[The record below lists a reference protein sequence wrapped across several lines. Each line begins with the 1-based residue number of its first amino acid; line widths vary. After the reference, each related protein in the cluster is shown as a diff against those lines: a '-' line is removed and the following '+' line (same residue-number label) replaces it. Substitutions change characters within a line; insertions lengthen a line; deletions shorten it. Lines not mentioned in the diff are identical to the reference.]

1 MYIMIKVA
9 VIACHETEDIE
20 LIVPVDVW
28 RRAGMRVDIIS
39 LDKKNSVIFQSGT
52 KFSCNSIIEKT
63 NFAQYHALY
72 LPGGNG
78 SKKYFLENWTP
89 KNISV
94 IQRLHKA
101 IEQFIKND
109 SKYVLAM
116 DEAPKILKTLD
127 LLNPKVKVSANSSL
141 KNELKNYYV
150 DDNVTISKNIITAKK
165 VGDSFEFAF
174 KVIEELLDKKIATEV
189 KNSIFIK

>member
-1 MYIMIKVA
+1 MVKIA

-20 LIVPVDVW
+20 LTIPVDLW
-28 RRAGMRVDIIS
+28 RRAGMRVDIVS

-52 KFSCNSIIEKT
+52 KFSCGTIIEKT

-72 LPGGNG
+72 LPGGKG
-78 SKKYFLENWTP
+78 SKKYFSESWTP

-94 IQRLHKA
+94 VQRLHKA

-127 LLNPKVKVSANSSL
+127 LLPAKTKISANSSL
-141 KNELKNYYV
+141 KNDLKGFYV
-150 DDNVTISKNIITAKK
+150 EDDISISKNIITGKNI
-165 VGDSFEFAF
+165 GNSFEFAYA
-174 KVIEELLDKKIATEV
+174 VIEELIDKKTANEV
-189 KNSIFIK
+189 KNSIFSK